1 MQSPTGWSPR
11 HQLRGLRITR
21 RGCGRCIVETMLTPV
36 QRLKLALFTDGVVV
50 TPEARRQIS
59 GEGKH
64 GRPLTLADYASTS
77 GISMELDGRIW
88 VNAPIQDFNPN
99 FVQAPPHRLDFEDGE
114 FWIRS
119 DDLRVRAQPVPV

>member
-1 MQSPTGWSPR
+1 
-11 HQLRGLRITR
+11 
-21 RGCGRCIVETMLTPV
+21 MLTPV

-64 GRPLTLADYASTS
+64 GRPLTLADYASAS

-88 VNAPIQDFNPN
+88 VNAPIPCPRAGLPRSGERLGRTLHFLGHH
-99 FVQAPPHRLDFEDGE
+99 PPGPGAHLPDR
-114 FWIRS
+114 
-119 DDLRVRAQPVPV
+119 RVRHFAEVRP